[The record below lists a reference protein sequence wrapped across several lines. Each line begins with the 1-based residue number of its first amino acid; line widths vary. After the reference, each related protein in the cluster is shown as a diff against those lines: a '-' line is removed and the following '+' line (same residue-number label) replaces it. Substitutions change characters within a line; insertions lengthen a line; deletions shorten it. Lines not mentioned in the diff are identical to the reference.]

1 MYIYICND
9 IYIYA
14 MSQRM
19 CAPQER
25 VENAAPYSAKSGSD
39 LCRCHPLVISSGC
52 VDINRFYQS
61 IYPAAGLY
69 HNM

>member
-1 MYIYICND
+1 
-9 IYIYA
+9 
-14 MSQRM
+14 M